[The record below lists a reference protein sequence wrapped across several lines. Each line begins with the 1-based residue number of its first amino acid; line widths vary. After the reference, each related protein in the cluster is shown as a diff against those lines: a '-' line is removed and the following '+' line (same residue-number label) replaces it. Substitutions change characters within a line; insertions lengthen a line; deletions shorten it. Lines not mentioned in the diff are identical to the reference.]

1 MTKAMNVRD
10 VQHPILPRAT
20 PEELSR
26 QRAVVSLRKLLN
38 ARVRSENV
46 RRFHEEGA
54 PAFAARHQ
62 RQPQSPDDIAAAL
75 FESPGYRMWS
85 AANRAAQ
92 EMIWVSVGEPI
103 FRDRDRMQAAAQ
115 ALFTCP
121 DRKGSLTLDP
131 SYDPSPE
138 LAGTDVHLQPGGYAR
153 DDGPDDIV
161 AGAFYETGGNVFS
174 FGQGAGKSDSKAGVI
189 FRLLEETFAGFEPKR
204 ILDLGCSAG
213 AASAAYADRFPNA
226 EVHAIDIGAGM
237 LRYAHA
243 RAEALDVAVHFSQM
257 DAADLK
263 YPDDHFDLVVSHN
276 MLHEIGADKRR
287 RAMAEALRVVRP
299 GGLVI
304 FQDVDTRFAPS
315 DVHRVEKN
323 WDTRFNGE
331 IFWQTYTESD
341 LEADMLSAGFAA
353 DDVAEHNVA
362 AVSNLNRWYVI
373 SGRKPIA
380 AA

>member
-1 MTKAMNVRD
+1 MKVRD
-10 VQHPILPRAT
+10 VQHPVLPRTTA
-20 PEELSR
+20 EEQSR

-38 ARVRSENV
+38 ARVRPQNV

-54 PAFAARHQ
+54 PAFAARHG
-62 RQPQSPDDIAAAL
+62 RQPQSPDDIAQAL
-75 FESPGYRMWS
+75 FDSTGYRMWS

-103 FRDRDRMQAAAQ
+103 FRDRARMEAAAHDL
-115 ALFTCP
+115 ATAAG
-121 DRKGSLTLDP
+121 RKGSLTLDP
-131 SYDPSPE
+131 DYTPSPE

-153 DDGPDDIV
+153 DDGPDDVV
-161 AGAFYETGGNVFS
+161 AGALYETGGNVFS
-174 FGQGAGKSDSKAGVI
+174 FGQGAGKSDSKAGVVL
-189 FRLLEETFAGFEPKR
+189 RLLEDAFEGVVPGR
-204 ILDLGCSAG
+204 VLDLGCSAG
-213 AASAAYADRFPNA
+213 AASAAYADRFPDA

-263 YPDDHFDLVVSHN
+263 FPDDGFDLVVSHN
-276 MLHEIGADKRR
+276 MLHEIGPEKRR

-299 GGLVI
+299 GGVVI
-304 FQDVDTRFAPS
+304 FQDVDTRLPQS

-341 LEADMLSAGFAA
+341 LAADMHAAGFAPG
-353 DDVAEHNVA
+353 DVAEHDVP

-373 SGRKPIA
+373 SGRKPA
-380 AA
+380 RA

>member
-1 MTKAMNVRD
+1 MNVRD
-10 VQHPILPRAT
+10 VQHPMLPQAT
-20 PEELSR
+20 EEELSR

-46 RRFHEEGA
+46 RRFAEEGA
-54 PAFAARHQ
+54 PAFAARHG
-62 RQPQSPDDIAAAL
+62 RQPQSPDDIEQAL
-75 FESPGYRMWS
+75 FESVGYRMWS

-115 ALFTCP
+115 ALAGAG
-121 DRKGSLTLDP
+121 DRKGSLTLHAD
-131 SYDPSPE
+131 YDPSPE
-138 LAGTDVHLQPGGYAR
+138 IAGTDVHLQPGGYAR
-153 DDGPDDIV
+153 DDSPDDIV

-189 FRLLEETFAGFEPKR
+189 FRLLEDRFGGFTPGR
-204 ILDLGCSAG
+204 VLDLGCSAG
-213 AASAAYADRFPNA
+213 AASAAYADRFPDA
-226 EVHAIDIGAGM
+226 QVHAIDIGAGM

-243 RAEALDVAVHFSQM
+243 RAEALGVAVHFHQM
-257 DAADLK
+257 DAADVRF
-263 YPDDHFDLVVSHN
+263 PDDHFDLVVSHN

-287 RAMAEALRVVRP
+287 RAMAEALRVIRP

-304 FQDVDTRFAPS
+304 FQDVDTRFAPT

-323 WDTRFNGE
+323 WDTGFNGE
-331 IFWQTYTESD
+331 LFWKTYNDAD
-341 LEADMLSAGFAA
+341 LLADMRAAGFAEGTIE
-353 DDVAEHNVA
+353 EHNVS

-373 SGRKPIA
+373 SGGKPEGGA
-380 AA
+380 R